1 MASCCGPRG
10 CDEVFNVAFAR
21 RLAKRY
27 RRKGLDRTAG
37 RMVEA
42 LTDRGVDGAMVL
54 EIGGGIG
61 AIQIELLKRGAART
75 VNVELSSAY
84 EADAAELLRAAGLTE
99 RVDRRVVDI
108 ALTPDVVD
116 SADVVVLHRVMCC
129 YPDYRLLL
137 AAAADH
143 ARRVLVFSYPP
154 DNLIAR
160 FFTRHGEPDSADP
173 TTAVPYVRT
182 RPITDARRPRRPR
195 APRLGAA
202 PRSVGCRA
210 RRKGHRIT
218 HPEQDPAGRCCPY
231 CTPQRPTPQGR
242 DASMTTANRT
252 SHLYACLRVLRPL
265 RRSSSG
271 SAGRVRRPLARM
283 KAADPRLD

>member
-42 LTDRGVDGAMVL
+42 LTDRGVDGATVL

-61 AIQIELLKRGAART
+61 AIQIDLLKRGAART

-99 RVDRRVVDI
+99 RADRRVVDI

-116 SADVVVLHRVMCC
+116 SADVVVLHRVVCC
-129 YPDYRLLL
+129 YPDYGLLL

-143 ARRVLVFSYPP
+143 ARRLLVFSYPP

-160 FFTRHGEPDSADP
+160 LLTGVENLTRRIRRQQFRTFVHDPSRMLAVLADHGLRASVLHHGAWEVALAERV
-173 TTAVPYVRT
+173 TA
-182 RPITDARRPRRPR
+182 
-195 APRLGAA
+195 
-202 PRSVGCRA
+202 
-210 RRKGHRIT
+210 
-218 HPEQDPAGRCCPY
+218 
-231 CTPQRPTPQGR
+231 
-242 DASMTTANRT
+242 
-252 SHLYACLRVLRPL
+252 
-265 RRSSSG
+265 
-271 SAGRVRRPLARM
+271 
-283 KAADPRLD
+283 

>member
-1 MASCCGPRG
+1 MASCCDPGG

-21 RLAKRY
+21 RLAKQY
-27 RRKGLDRTAG
+27 RRKGLDRTAS

-42 LTDRGVDGAMVL
+42 LTERGVDGAKVL

-99 RVDRRVVDI
+99 RADRRVVDI

-129 YPDYRLLL
+129 YPDYPLLL

-154 DNLIAR
+154 DNLISR
-160 FFTRHGEPDSADP
+160 LLTGMENLTRRIRRRQF
-173 TTAVPYVRT
+173 RT
-182 RPITDARRPRRPR
+182 F
-195 APRLGAA
+195 
-202 PRSVGCRA
+202 V
-210 RRKGHRIT
+210 H
-218 HPEQDPAGRCCPY
+218 DPARMFAVLADHGL
-231 CTPQRPTPQGR
+231 
-242 DASMTTANRT
+242 RT
-252 SHLYACLRVLRPL
+252 SVLHH
-265 RRSSSG
+265 G
-271 SAGRVRRPLARM
+271 AWHIALAERGT
-283 KAADPRLD
+283 A

>member
-1 MASCCGPRG
+1 MASCCDPPGY
-10 CDEVFNVAFAR
+10 DDVFDVAFAR

-42 LTDRGVDGAMVL
+42 LTDRGVDGATVL

-99 RVDRRVVDI
+99 RADRRVVDI

-129 YPDYRLLL
+129 YPDYALLL

-143 ARRVLVFSYPP
+143 ARRLLVFSYPP
-154 DNLIAR
+154 DNFIAR
-160 FFTRHGEPDSADP
+160 LLTGMENLTRRIRRRQFRTFVHDPSRMLAVLADHG
-173 TTAVPYVRT
+173 
-182 RPITDARRPRRPR
+182 
-195 APRLGAA
+195 L
-202 PRSVGCRA
+202 
-210 RRKGHRIT
+210 
-218 HPEQDPAGRCCPY
+218 
-231 CTPQRPTPQGR
+231 
-242 DASMTTANRT
+242 RT
-252 SHLYACLRVLRPL
+252 SVLHH
-265 RRSSSG
+265 G
-271 SAGRVRRPLARM
+271 AWDVALAERGT
-283 KAADPRLD
+283 A